1 MTIELIRTGEKDIN
15 NYEQTLSDFGYTDLR
30 KEVKEDA
37 IAVWKYFCSEGL
49 VKNGLKKFVS
59 EYFKFYQ
66 KENKSLRQF
75 FNEWGKNNHFN
86 KPRAINYSSE
96 YTMSDN
102 FQFPETTPILYGEL
116 TADFFYDILL
126 QNGYLSAD
134 LGAGPEHGKWA
145 HSIQMYLLEEARKEG
160 TLQLHSASVCHF
172 LQTISQVKGPYESLS
187 LWNILFDSFEEHLY
201 TFPNNI
207 TKILSSDW
215 DASEA
220 AKFFSTKL
228 NAYADK
234 FKRIA
239 KEEASYEGYAKKKY
253 LSRLNEASYIFYK
266 EKCALLWFASKEK
279 NDKSD
284 SVLIN
289 SLNSCS
295 LGS

>member
-15 NYEQTLSDFGYTDLR
+15 NYEQTLNDYGYTDLK

-37 IAVWKYFCSEGL
+37 IAVWKFFCSEEL
-49 VKNGLKKFVS
+49 VKNGLRKFVS

-66 KENKSLRQF
+66 KENKSLRTF

-86 KPRAINYSSE
+86 KPKAINHPSE
-96 YTMSDN
+96 YTVSDN

-116 TADFFYDILL
+116 TADLFYDILL

-160 TLQLHSASVCHF
+160 ILQLHSQSVCQF
-172 LQTISQVKGPYESLS
+172 LQTISQIKGPYESLS
-187 LWNILFDSFEEHLY
+187 LWNILFDSFEEHIF

-207 TKILSSDW
+207 TKVLSSAW
-215 DASEA
+215 DTSEA
-220 AKFFSTKL
+220 AKFFATKL

-234 FKRIA
+234 FNRIA
-239 KEEASYEGYAKKKY
+239 NEETSYEGYAKKKY

-279 NDKSD
+279 KDTSD
-284 SVLIN
+284 SALIN
-289 SLNSCS
+289 HLDTCS